1 MADESLAAFIGRH
14 ARTATSR
21 QLLTTLSAA
30 SAVAA
35 AIILTGLQRWPLAA
49 LAGTVAVVALWGLT
63 VHRPHPR
70 HPRAMSALA
79 LLWIVLGSI
88 LAVIAA
94 FGLLFWVLG
103 PSWNL

>member
-1 MADESLAAFIGRH
+1 MADESLPAFIGRH

-21 QLLTTLSAA
+21 QLLVTFSAA
-30 SAVAA
+30 SAMVAA
-35 AIILTGLQRWPLAA
+35 IVLTGLQRWPLAA

-63 VHRPHPR
+63 VQRPHPR
-70 HPRAMSALA
+70 HPRVMSALA
-79 LLWIVLGSI
+79 LLWVVIGSA
-88 LAVIAA
+88 LALVAA